1 MTEPI
6 DYTQAQFTP
15 DTQAIWME
23 SEGHVSSFGYYVAC
37 FLFCWLLFPMILA
50 LVRYLRVTN
59 HTYELTAQ
67 RLREQTGVLF
77 RKSDVL
83 ELYRVKDI
91 SVDQPLMQRL
101 AGCGRVIL
109 QTSDLSTPIV
119 VLEAVPDPLAVA
131 DLIRDCVERCRVSK
145 GVREFN

>member
-15 DTQAIWME
+15 DTQPIWIE
-23 SEGHVSSFGYYVAC
+23 SEGQISSLGYYFVC
-37 FLFCWLLFPMILA
+37 FLFCWLLLPMILA
-50 LVRYLRVTN
+50 LVRYLRVSN
-59 HTYELTAQ
+59 HRYELTGQ
-67 RLREQTGVLF
+67 RLREQKGILF

-109 QTSDLSTPIV
+109 QTSDMSTPIV
-119 VLEAVPDPLAVA
+119 VLEAIPDPLAVA
-131 DLIRDCVERCRVSK
+131 DLIRDGVERCRVSK
-145 GVREFN
+145 GVREFT

>member
-6 DYTQAQFTP
+6 DYTQAQFTS
-15 DTQAIWME
+15 DTQPIWIE
-23 SEGHVSSFGYYVAC
+23 SEGQISSLGYYVVC
-37 FLFCWLLFPMILA
+37 FLFCWLLLPMILA
-50 LVRYLRVTN
+50 LVRYLRVSN
-59 HTYELTAQ
+59 HRYELTGQ
-67 RLREQTGVLF
+67 RLREQKGILF

-109 QTSDLSTPIV
+109 QTSDISTPIV
-119 VLEAVPDPLAVA
+119 VLEAIPDPLAVA
-131 DLIRDCVERCRVSK
+131 DLIRDGVERCRVSK
-145 GVREFN
+145 GVREFT

>member
-15 DTQAIWME
+15 DTRPIWVE
-23 SEGHVSSFGYYVAC
+23 SEGHISSFGYYVAC
-37 FLFCWLLFPMILA
+37 FLFCWLVFPMILA

-59 HTYELTAQ
+59 HTYELTTQ
-67 RLREQTGVLF
+67 RLHEQTGVLF

-109 QTSDLSTPIV
+109 QTSDISTPV
-119 VLEAVPDPLAVA
+119 VILEAVPDPLTVA

>member
-6 DYTQAQFTP
+6 DYTQAQFAP
-15 DTQAIWME
+15 DTQPIWLE
-23 SEGHVSSFGYYVAC
+23 SEGHISSFTYYTVC
-37 FLFCWLLFPMILA
+37 FLLFWLVVPMVLA
-50 LVRYLRVTN
+50 LIRYVRVSN
-59 HTYELTAQ
+59 HKYELTMQ

-109 QTSDLSTPIV
+109 QTSDISTPTVI
-119 VLEAVPDPLAVA
+119 LEAVPDPLAVA